1 MAQPKKSNSNDNSAP
16 LILMAAGLVLI
27 IIVLIWQLYKSQ
39 SNNYNHSMLL
49 PTATSEIPYPEVT
62 RVSLKDAHIAFDKKT
77 AVFVDVRS
85 ASTYDQGHIPGAIN
99 LPLDQLEASISQLSP
114 KSWIIP
120 YCT

>member
-1 MAQPKKSNSNDNSAP
+1 MAPPKKSNSNNDSAP
-16 LILMAAGLVLI
+16 VILMAAGLVLI

-39 SNNYNHSMLL
+39 SNNIVHSMLI

-62 RVSLKDAHIAFDKKT
+62 RVSLKDARIAFDEKT

-85 ASTYDQGHIPGAIN
+85 ADSYGQGHIPGAIN
-99 LPLDQLEASISQLSP
+99 LPLDQLEGGISELSA